1 VIRPQR
7 GDGRCKSPP
16 EQGERRLL
24 SRGKEIPAGSRRYR
38 AERAPNGAKSGGTA
52 DKLFALSHRLGAFFR
67 MARQIP
73 LLSGPSVQK
82 MMNFYHKGVKNEKY

>member
-1 VIRPQR
+1 MTRPQR

-16 EQGERRLL
+16 EQGRGASRAAGLNTPPASAVIGQSARRI
-24 SRGKEIPAGSRRYR
+24 GV
-38 AERAPNGAKSGGTA
+38 KSGGTA
-52 DKLFALSHRLGAFFR
+52 DKKFALSHRLRAFFH

-82 MMNFYHKGVKNEKY
+82 MMKFLQ